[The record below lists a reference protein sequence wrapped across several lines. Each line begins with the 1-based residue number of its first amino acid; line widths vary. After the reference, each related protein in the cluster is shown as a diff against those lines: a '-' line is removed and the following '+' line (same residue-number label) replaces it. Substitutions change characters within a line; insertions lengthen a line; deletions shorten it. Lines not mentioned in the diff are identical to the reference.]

1 MYEID
6 AALTH
11 AINGLAGQSSTLD
24 LLMIWFSNVGV
35 YLMVLAVVTQWWRG
49 PDRAH
54 IRHIVVAAGF
64 SFLLGLGLNQLIL
77 FVVHRVRPYDGGV
90 TNLLIERSADFSSPP
105 TMRRRRSP
113 LRRPFCSTPRDAPD
127 LRSWSRHA

>member
-64 SFLLGLGLNQLIL
+64 SFYWGWGS
-77 FVVHRVRPYDGGV
+77 
-90 TNLLIERSADFSSPP
+90 TNSFFSSFIAFGRM
-105 TMRRRRSP
+105 T
-113 LRRPFCSTPRDAPD
+113 AG
-127 LRSWSRHA
+127 